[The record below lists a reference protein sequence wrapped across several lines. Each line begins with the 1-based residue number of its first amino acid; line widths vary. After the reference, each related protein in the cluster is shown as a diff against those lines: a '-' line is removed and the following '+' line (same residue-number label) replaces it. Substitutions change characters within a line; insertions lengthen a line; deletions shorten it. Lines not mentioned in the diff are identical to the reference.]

1 MDYRNKLG
9 MFIFDD
15 DVQESHMKLVVQ
27 NVTGQYL
34 NPKKGE
40 PHLTDEESCYAYIR
54 ERCGNVLAGVGFE
67 LEINEDM
74 RNIDVHALMEQ
85 EIRDIAE
92 AAELAR
98 LQKIRDFEDRLISAI
113 RGTAPKGWLIG
124 PAAVG

>member
-1 MDYRNKLG
+1 MNYKNKLG
-9 MFIFDD
+9 VFTFDD
-15 DVQESHMKLVVQ
+15 DLQESHMKLIVQ

-40 PHLTDEESCYAYIR
+40 PYLTDEESCYAFIR

-74 RNIDVHALMEQ
+74 RNIDVRALMEQ
-85 EIRDIAE
+85 EIQDIAE
-92 AAELAR
+92 AAERAR

-113 RGTAPKGWLIG
+113 RKPAIGGWLIG